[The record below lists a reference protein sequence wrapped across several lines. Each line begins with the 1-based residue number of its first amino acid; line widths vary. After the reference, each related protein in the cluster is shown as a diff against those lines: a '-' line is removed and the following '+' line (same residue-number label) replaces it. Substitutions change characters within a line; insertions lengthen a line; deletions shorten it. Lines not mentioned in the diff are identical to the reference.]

1 LANGACSLII
11 GLAVS
16 YAFGL
21 RVNLRVLSEYIP
33 YLVIALGFG
42 KHYVLTKAVF
52 QTSEHQDVKDRVM
65 EGSSKV
71 ACMIITDYTLEIAVF
86 GSAALIGISG
96 LREFCFLSTIILMV
110 DCIFLFTTYL
120 SVLSLKLEVS

>member
-1 LANGACSLII
+1 
-11 GLAVS
+11 
-16 YAFGL
+16 
-21 RVNLRVLSEYIP
+21 
-33 YLVIALGFG
+33 
-42 KHYVLTKAVF
+42 VLTKAVF